1 VIGIAWKQ
9 HSGEEGTTL
18 ASKLRRR
25 ILTPP
30 MSETKLSV
38 RGFNEKTPESRDLL
52 EKVGESF
59 LTGYAYAAEAGRA
72 IEAER
77 SLETIPYRFRGFAYE
92 GAGMALG
99 VRDGLPFGSR
109 NHVRDFLAGTAVKH
123 LYMVYVGV
131 GWSLARVPRF
141 RWRAATNGITDH
153 LLRWLVLDGY
163 GFHQAYFK
171 TDRYVRDQY
180 REPNFPWP
188 ADDPTGYAD
197 HAIDQGIGRA
207 TWFVCGSDPEL
218 VAATFAEFD
227 ERRRPDLYA
236 GAGLAASYAGGG
248 DEAELVR
255 FRDLAGEY
263 RPQLAQGSAFAA
275 SARVTQ
281 ELVVPHTELATRV
294 FCGLT
299 PQEADQLCTDT
310 RPTGQEGDTPA
321 FEVWRRRIA
330 ESIATK
336 GGARP

>member
-1 VIGIAWKQ
+1 M
-9 HSGEEGTTL
+9 

-38 RGFNEKTPESRDLL
+38 RGFHEKTPESRDLL

-59 LTGYAYAAEAGRA
+59 LLGYAYAAEAGRA
-72 IEAER
+72 TEAEVP
-77 SLETIPYRFRGFAYE
+77 LEQLPTRFKGFAYE

-109 NHVRDFLAGTAVKH
+109 HHVTDFLAGAAARH
-123 LYMVYVGV
+123 IYMVYVGV

-141 RWRAATNGITDH
+141 RWAAATAGITDD

-171 TDRYVRDQY
+171 TEKYVHQQFQ
-180 REPNFPWP
+180 EPHFPWP
-188 ADDPTGYAD
+188 VDDRDGYAD

-207 TWFVCGSDPEL
+207 TWFVCGTDPEL
-218 VAATFAEFD
+218 VAATFAKFD
-227 ERRRPDLYA
+227 EHRRPDLYA

-248 DEAELVR
+248 DEDELIR
-255 FRDLAGEY
+255 FRELAGDY
-263 RPQLAQGSAFAA
+263 RAHLAQGSAFAA
-275 SARVTQ
+275 SARVFAG
-281 ELVVPHTELATRV
+281 LVIPHTVLATRV
-294 FCGLT
+294 FCGMT
-299 PQEADQLCTDT
+299 PEEADDLCTVA
-310 RPTGQEGDTPA
+310 RPAGPENGEPA
-321 FEVWRRRIA
+321 FEIWRRRIA
-330 ESIATK
+330 EGIVAK